1 MAIVTVC
8 DTYKCALVIDDDPI
22 YCELMRA
29 FLTSRGIAR
38 VLTAADGL
46 TAKQQFAAHATE
58 IDLLLCD
65 LNMPEL
71 DGVEFQTYLS
81 GLGVMCP
88 LIIVSG
94 ANPSVVKAAERL
106 AAGHGLNVKGA
117 LRKPIDYQA
126 LGALLSTG
134 AHAARVGGPKS
145 EPLTVSRFS

>member
-22 YCELMRA
+22 HCELMSA
-29 FLTSRGIAR
+29 FLRSQGIAR

-46 TAKQQFAAHATE
+46 AAKQQFAAHALE

-71 DGVEFQTYLS
+71 DGVEFQTHLS
-81 GLGVMCP
+81 GLGVKCP
-88 LIIVSG
+88 LIIVSA
-94 ANPSVVKAAERL
+94 ANPSVVRAAERL

-117 LRKPIDYQA
+117 MRKPIDYQA
-126 LGALLSTG
+126 LGALLSAG
-134 AHAARVGGPKS
+134 AHAA
-145 EPLTVSRFS
+145 